1 MITELV
7 LFALPEG
14 MTREQV
20 RAAFARTAPKWR
32 AHPEL
37 IRKNYLYDPE
47 ARRAGGVYLWPDI
60 AAARRAHD
68 ADWCETVR
76 KAYGSA
82 PTFQYFET
90 PVVVD
95 NAHGETVEA
104 TVAETAP

>member
-7 LFALPEG
+7 LFALPDG

-20 RAAFARTAPKWR
+20 TAFFQQNAPNWR
-32 AHPEL
+32 ANPDL

-47 ARRAGGVYLWPDI
+47 ARRGGGAYLWPDI

-68 ADWCETVR
+68 ATWCENIR
-76 KAYGSA
+76 KAFGSE
-82 PTFQYFET
+82 PVIQYFET

-95 NAHGETVEA
+95 NVRGETVGA
-104 TVAETAP
+104 AGAAS